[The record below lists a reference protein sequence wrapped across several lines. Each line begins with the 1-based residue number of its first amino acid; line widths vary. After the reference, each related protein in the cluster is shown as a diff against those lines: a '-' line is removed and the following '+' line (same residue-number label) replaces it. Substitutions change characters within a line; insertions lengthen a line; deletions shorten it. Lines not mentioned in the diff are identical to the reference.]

1 MKHWPGAHQERLDAI
16 ILGLGLAGLSAGLEL
31 ANRGRR
37 FVIIEKESKVGGNSM
52 KASSGINGAQTR
64 FQNGHDTVSQFLEDT
79 VASGKGLSNL
89 SLAKKLTQ
97 QLAQAVHWLA
107 DECGVDLSVVTR
119 LGGHTNP
126 RTHRGSGS
134 LPPGFAIIS
143 AIRKKIENQP
153 TAKVMTGCKVTS
165 ILTSNNAA
173 TGVRYECENEPAKIL
188 TAKNI
193 IIATGGYSA
202 DTSGP
207 ESFIAKYRPDIADI
221 STTNGK
227 QTTGDGLRLATQ
239 YLGAKL
245 VHMDQVQV
253 HPTGFYNV
261 ADPTAKQKF
270 LCGELIRGI
279 GGYLISPTTG
289 RRFTDELSTRD
300 HVTLAIEAHC
310 ALVGGHSH
318 VAAIVVSGDDYP
330 KAKNHIDFYV
340 SQGLM
345 FEGTVED
352 LADKMEKH
360 LGSLVTEAA
369 LQKELE
375 LSVKNFDRVFFG
387 FVTPA
392 IHFTMGGI
400 EINENAQILD
410 TSGEV
415 VPNAYAVGEA
425 SGGTHGGNRLAGSSL
440 LECVVFGREAAR
452 HICEGS

>member
-1 MKHWPGAHQERLDAI
+1 MRHWPGAQQERLDAI

-31 ANRGRR
+31 ANHGKR
-37 FVIIEKESKVGGNSM
+37 FVIIEKEAKVGGNSM

-64 FQNGHDTVSQFLEDT
+64 FQDGHDTVSQFLEDT
-79 VASGKGLSNL
+79 VASGKGLSKL
-89 SLAKKLTQ
+89 DLAKKLTQ
-97 QLAQAVHWLA
+97 QLAEAVHWLA

-119 LGGHTNP
+119 LGGHSNP
-126 RTHRGSGS
+126 RTHRGSGL

-143 AIRKKIENQP
+143 AIRKKIESEP

-165 ILTSNNAA
+165 ILTSNKAA
-173 TGVRYECENEPAKIL
+173 TGVRFECGNEPATIFN
-188 TAKNI
+188 AKNV

-207 ESFIAKYRPDIADI
+207 ESFIAKYRPDIAEI
-221 STTNGK
+221 PTTNGK
-227 QTTGDGLRLATQ
+227 QTTGDGLRLAAE
-239 YLGAKL
+239 YLGANL
-245 VHMDQVQV
+245 VHLDQVQV

-261 ADPTAKQKF
+261 DDPSGKQKF

-289 RRFTDELSTRD
+289 QRFTDELSTRD
-300 HVTLAIEAHC
+300 HVTLAIKANC
-310 ALVGGHSH
+310 ALVGQSH
-318 VAAIVVSGDDYP
+318 VAAILVSGDDYP

-345 FEGTVED
+345 FEGTVEV
-352 LADKMEKH
+352 LAGMMERH
-360 LGSLVTEAA
+360 LGSQVAKDT
-369 LQKELE
+369 LQKELD
-375 LSVKNFDRVFFG
+375 LSTKNFDRLFFG

-410 TSGEV
+410 TSGEIV
-415 VPNAYAVGEA
+415 RNAYAVGEA